1 MVLLT
6 WKFRINPT
14 NKQEELLWELSET
27 CRVLYN
33 HALDERR
40 FLYDVYKYSVSYRD
54 QQNALPQLKKHYP
67 RYNIV
72 YSKVLQMTLKKLDGA
87 FQAFFGLR
95 KNGDTTAKLPTF
107 RGKKYFFTLCYNQS
121 GFKITDQTI
130 CFSHKHPN
138 NRELAFSVPFDITS
152 YQVKQIELFFD
163 QQDKQFYLT
172 VTYEQPEPPFE
183 DNRLYQA
190 FDLGTIK
197 HTAINLQGKFLESIV
212 KRPDKYW
219 EPKVQSL
226 QRRKDHC
233 IKGSKRHRLF
243 SQRLLTIKRK
253 CSNQA
258 KDWQQ
263 KQSKNF
269 VQNTKANTIIVG
281 DLSPKQ
287 MVKNGKNT
295 GKGKINK
302 YHKSINRGVHNT
314 GHLNRFVELLTYKA
328 KLLGKRVITIDERNT
343 SKQCSF
349 CGNNKSQIPLYQRI
363 YHCESCGTVLDRDQ
377 NAVINIMKRFLSH
390 NALWTSYQYF
400 KKNIGNLYNPNNHQN
415 LQNIGNLR
423 YYSQTAN
430 DKTKVSS
437 QRYSQVLLGSADS

>member
-6 WKFRINPT
+6 WKFGINPT

-33 HALDERR
+33 HALIERR
-40 FLYDVYKYSVSYRD
+40 YLYDAYNYSVSYKE
-54 QQNALPQLKKHYP
+54 QQNALPQLKKHFP

-95 KNGDTTAKLPTF
+95 KNGDRTAKLPTF

-121 GFKITDQTI
+121 GFKITNQTV
-130 CFSHKHPN
+130 CFSHKHPSN
-138 NRELAFSVPFDITS
+138 TELTFSVPFDFTS

-163 QQDKQFYLT
+163 RYDNQFYLN
-172 VTYEQPEPPFE
+172 VTYEQVEPPFE
-183 DNRLYQA
+183 DNGLYQA

-197 HTAINLQGKFLESIV
+197 HSAVNLQGKFLESIV
-212 KRPDKYW
+212 RRPDKYW

-233 IKGSKRHRLF
+233 KKSSNRHRLF

-253 CSNQA
+253 CNNQT
-258 KDWQQ
+258 KDWQH
-263 KQSKNF
+263 KQSKHF

-287 MVKNGKNT
+287 MVKNGKNK
-295 GKGKINK
+295 GKGKITK
-302 YHKSINRGVHNT
+302 YHNSINRGVHNT
-314 GHLNRFVELLTYKA
+314 GHLSRFIELLTYKA
-328 KLLGKRVITIDERNT
+328 KLLGKKVITIDERNT
-343 SKQCSF
+343 SKVCSF
-349 CGNNKSQIPLYQRI
+349 CGHKKSQIPLHQRI
-363 YHCESCGTVLDRDQ
+363 YQCESCGTVLDRDQ
-377 NAVINIMKRFLSH
+377 NSAINIMKRFLSF
-390 NALWTSYQYF
+390 NALWTSYQCF
-400 KKNIGNLYNPNNHQN
+400 EKN

-423 YYSQTAN
+423 YTAN

-437 QRYSQVLLGSADS
+437 QRCPKVLIGSADS

>member
-6 WKFRINPT
+6 WKFTINPSK
-14 NKQEELLWELSET
+14 KQEEILWELSET

-33 HALDERR
+33 HALDERK
-40 FLYDVYKYSVSYRD
+40 FLYDAYNYSVSYRD
-54 QQNALPQLKKHYP
+54 QQNALPQLKKQYP

-95 KNGDTTAKLPTF
+95 KNGDRAAKIPSF

-130 CFSHKHPN
+130 HFSHKHPCN
-138 NRELAFSVPFDITS
+138 TKLTFSVPFNFTS
-152 YQVKQIELFFD
+152 YQIKQIELFFNRH
-163 QQDKQFYLT
+163 DKKFYLT
-172 VTYEQPEPPFE
+172 VTYDQPEPPFE
-183 DNRLYQA
+183 DNGLYQA

-197 HTAINLQGKFLESIV
+197 HTAVNLQGKFLESIV

-219 EPKVQSL
+219 EPKIQSL
-226 QRRKDHC
+226 QRRKNHC
-233 IKGSKRHRLF
+233 KKGSRRHRLF
-243 SQRLLTIKRK
+243 SQRLLTITRK
-253 CSNQA
+253 NSNQT
-258 KDWQQ
+258 KDWQH

-281 DLSPKQ
+281 DLSSKQ
-287 MVKNGKNT
+287 MTSKKNGKNR
-295 GKGKINK
+295 GKINK
-302 YHKSINRGVHNT
+302 YYKSINRGVHNT

-343 SKQCSF
+343 SKTCAF
-349 CGNNKSQIPLYQRI
+349 CGHKKSQLPLYQRI
-363 YHCESCGTVLDRDQ
+363 YHCKSCGTVLDRDQ
-377 NAVINIMKRFLSH
+377 NSAINIMKRFLSH
-390 NALWTSYQYF
+390 NALWTSYQCF
-400 KKNIGNLYNPNNHQN
+400 ENN
-415 LQNIGNLR
+415 LQNLGNLR
-423 YYSQTAN
+423 YISQTAN

-437 QRYSQVLLGSADS
+437 QRYSQVLIGSTDS

>member
-33 HALDERR
+33 HALIERR
-40 FLYDVYKYSVSYRD
+40 FLYDAYNYPVSYID

-95 KNGDTTAKLPTF
+95 KNGDTTVKIPTF

-130 CFSHKHPN
+130 HFSHKHPSN
-138 NRELAFSVPFDITS
+138 TELTFSVPFDFTS

-163 QQDKQFYLT
+163 RYDKQFYLT
-172 VTYEQPEPPFE
+172 VTYDQPEPLFE
-183 DNRLYQA
+183 DNGLYQA
-190 FDLGTIK
+190 FDLGTIG
-197 HTAINLQGKFLESIV
+197 HTAVNLQAKFLQSIV

-219 EPKVQSL
+219 EPKIQSL

-233 IKGSKRHRLF
+233 KKGSKRHRIF

-253 CSNQA
+253 CSNQT
-258 KDWQQ
+258 KDWQH
-263 KQSKNF
+263 KQSKNY

-287 MVKNGKNT
+287 MVKNGKIN
-295 GKGKINK
+295 GKIKGKITK
-302 YHKSINRGVHNT
+302 YHKRINRGVHNT
-314 GHLNRFVELLTYKA
+314 GHLKRFVELLTYKA
-328 KLLGKRVITIDERNT
+328 KLQGKRVITIDERNT
-343 SKQCSF
+343 SKTCSF
-349 CGNNKSQIPLYQRI
+349 CRNKKSQMPLYQRI

-377 NAVINIMKRFLSH
+377 NSAINIMKRFLSH
-390 NALWTSYQYF
+390 NALWTSYQDF
-400 KKNIGNLYNPNNHQN
+400 ENNIRNNQD

-423 YYSQTAN
+423 HYSQTAN
-430 DKTKVSS
+430 YKTKVSH
-437 QRYSQVLLGSADS
+437 QRYSKVLIGSTDS